1 MKFVGKIHFDYIDQ
15 GLRKE
20 FEALMGDAGYHK
32 TRTGE
37 ALEASQRFINKGVR
51 DIRVTKASAKSF
63 TTVKNRL
70 IDIFKSKIENVTH
83 VIKSINQVLESID
96 EKLPILKEK
105 GYMPK
110 AQELEAQK
118 VDLLECIDRL
128 NVQIEKVEQAQ
139 KDKILEVR
147 NIIEKAERLKNYKKI
162 QKKF

>member
-1 MKFVGKIHFDYIDQ
+1 MKYVGKINFDYIDQ

-20 FEALMGDAGYHK
+20 FELLMSDASYHK

-70 IDIFKSKIENVTH
+70 IDIFKGKKDNLTH
-83 VIKSINQVLESID
+83 VIHTIEQVLESID
-96 EKLPILKEK
+96 EKLVPLKEK
-105 GYMPK
+105 GYIPK

-118 VDLLECIDRL
+118 VDLLECIERIK
-128 NVQIEKVEQAQ
+128 VQLAKVEEAQ
-139 KDKILEVR
+139 KAKILEIR
-147 NIIEKAERLKNYKKI
+147 DIIEKAERLKNYKKI
-162 QKKF
+162 QKRF